1 MKGEGTN
8 AFRLLLSSPGR
19 LELRRRYTTPMW
31 PAVAYVARVYRR
43 TFIRRVRVVAVIGS
57 VGKTTT
63 MRTVSAALARPV
75 RRQAVLNVGS
85 HAGAGRA
92 LFSVRPRD
100 RHAVV
105 EAAIGGKGEMRTLER
120 TIRPNVVVVTAIASD
135 HWQSFGTREGTRDEK
150 ADMLRP
156 LAPTDLVVANA
167 DDEHVRWMTTQT
179 RARVVL
185 AGEADDS
192 QIRATDVELDWPR
205 GMRFNVVVDG
215 HAHPATTKM
224 VGRHM
229 VFGALAA
236 IAVGYLEGVPL
247 DEAIAR
253 VAAVEPTPGRM
264 QTMALTN
271 GGHALRDE
279 FKSSD
284 DSYEVALATLA
295 QIPAGR
301 RLAVIGEITE
311 ETGTEAYRNVG
322 RQAAFLDRVV
332 YVGSRKHLQG
342 FRSGAR
348 EAGMDVTRIEHAAN
362 AHGAIEALRGDVG
375 PTDVVFIKGRWQQA
389 LGRVG
394 LALAG
399 RDVQCRADPCPF
411 KRMLCDVC
419 PFLEQPFTGLGDSQE
434 RGRSSA

>member
-1 MKGEGTN
+1 MKAPGIDSL
-8 AFRLLLSSPGR
+8 RLMRSAPGR
-19 LELRRRYTTPMW
+19 LELRKRYTTLLW
-31 PAVAYVARVYRR
+31 PAVAYLARFYRR
-43 TFIRRVRVVAVIGS
+43 TVIRRVRVVAVIGS

-92 LFSVRPRD
+92 LLSARPRD

-105 EAAIGGKGEMRTLER
+105 EAAIGGKGEMRTLAR

-135 HWQSFGTREGTRDEK
+135 HWQTFRTREATRDEK

-167 DDEHVRWMTTQT
+167 DDQHVRWMTTQT

-185 AGEADDS
+185 AGEAADA
-192 QIRATDVELDWPR
+192 QVRATDVTLDWPH
-205 GMRFNVVVDG
+205 GMRFNVEVDG
-215 HAHPATTKM
+215 QVRPATTRM

-229 VFGALAA
+229 VYGALAA

-247 DEAIAR
+247 DEAIRR

-264 QTMALTN
+264 QTMTLAN
-271 GGHALRDE
+271 GAHALRDE

-284 DSYEVALATLA
+284 DSYAVALATMA

-311 ETGTEAYRNVG
+311 ETGADAYRDVG
-322 RQAAFLDRVV
+322 RQAAFLDRVLF
-332 YVGSRKHLQG
+332 VGSRKHLQG

-348 EAGMDVTRIEHAAN
+348 AGGMDVARIEHVASAHAAVD
-362 AHGAIEALRGDVG
+362 ALRADVG

-419 PFLEQPFTGLGDSQE
+419 PFLEQPFTGLPGAGSRE
-434 RGRSSA
+434 G